1 MRGFLSLRPFS
12 GLLNRDLKM
21 IFLANLLG
29 SFGDGLYAYIMPYY
43 LKGSLGASPTEVG
56 LLYTTTNMFAASTL
70 FVSGFFGDRFDRKK
84 ILMLGWLA
92 WVPAPLFFA
101 FAQNWV
107 QVLPGMALWGF
118 YLGPPVSAAYIITT
132 VRSEKVTLALA
143 TVSAAFS
150 LGYIFSPALGGYLAE
165 GLGMQLVFFLAFG
178 LYSLATVVLF
188 FIRSQFPP
196 KKSDGIRGDSKMSI
210 LRNRKLLLLSGF
222 FALVMFTM
230 FVFRPFIPTFLSD
243 VYGYDGFGIGVL
255 GSLSFFGSAVLAF
268 ALGKV
273 GDKFKKSYAL
283 AVALAI
289 VASSLS
295 VFLLVGDFWVLLL
308 AHLFFGASYL
318 SWPLMSAIIGPKAPA
333 SARAFSVA
341 IPLTFGMF
349 ASVFAPYIGGVL
361 YEGSPYYPF
370 VLAIFASFVLA
381 LFAFRRAE

>member
-1 MRGFLSLRPFS
+1 
-12 GLLNRDLKM
+12 
-21 IFLANLLG
+21 
-29 SFGDGLYAYIMPYY
+29 
-43 LKGSLGASPTEVG
+43 
-56 LLYTTTNMFAASTL
+56 
-70 FVSGFFGDRFDRKK
+70 
-84 ILMLGWLA
+84 
-92 WVPAPLFFA
+92 
-101 FAQNWV
+101 
-107 QVLPGMALWGF
+107 
-118 YLGPPVSAAYIITT
+118 
-132 VRSEKVTLALA
+132 
-143 TVSAAFS
+143 
-150 LGYIFSPALGGYLAE
+150 
-165 GLGMQLVFFLAFG
+165 MQLVFFLAFG

-318 SWPLMSAIIGPKAPA
+318 SWPLMSAIIGPKAPV